1 MKTTGSHVEPR
12 AQRTGHHPRPIAP
25 PPHPALPGG
34 SESTA
39 SAPAVLPSDSEQ
51 PSLSRPHAV
60 AARALRDVL
69 ATITVVG
76 LGGVLGANARYLLGD
91 WAQAAWG
98 TSFPWGT
105 LIINVA
111 GSLLIGAF
119 LTLAT
124 ERLTIRPGTRLFI
137 ATGMLGAFTTFSTM
151 SYELVHLLQTGAVFR
166 AGLYALASL
175 GLGLIAVISG
185 RALALAL

>member
-1 MKTTGSHVEPR
+1 MKPTESQAEPHAPGTGR
-12 AQRTGHHPRPIAP
+12 DPRPSAP
-25 PPHPALPGG
+25 PARPDGAGPPAR
-34 SESTA
+34 A
-39 SAPAVLPSDSEQ
+39 SAPVAPESEQ
-51 PSLSRPHAV
+51 PSLSRAQAM

-69 ATITVVG
+69 PTITAVG
-76 LGGVLGANARYLLGD
+76 LGGVLGANARYLLGA
-91 WAQAAWG
+91 WAQEAWG

-111 GSLLIGAF
+111 GSFLIGVF

-124 ERLTIRPGTRLFI
+124 ERLTIRPGTRLFV

-151 SYELVHLLQTGAVFR
+151 SYELVHLLQTGAVIR

-175 GLGLIAVISG
+175 GLGLIAVIGG
-185 RALALAL
+185 RAIALAL

>member
-1 MKTTGSHVEPR
+1 MKTSESHVEPR
-12 AQRTGHHPRPIAP
+12 AQYTGRNPRPIAP
-25 PPHPALPGG
+25 PPHPAVRDG

-39 SAPAVLPSDSEQ
+39 SAPAVAPSDSEQ
-51 PSLSRPHAV
+51 PSLSRPQAV
-60 AARALRDVL
+60 ATPAVREVL
-69 ATITVVG
+69 VTVTAVG
-76 LGGVLGANARYLLGD
+76 LGGVLGANLRYLVGN
-91 WAQAAWG
+91 WAQTVWG

-111 GSLLIGAF
+111 GSLLIGTF

-124 ERLTIRPGTRLFI
+124 ERLSIRPGTRLFV

-151 SYELVHLLQTGAVFR
+151 SYELVHLLQTGAVIR
-166 AGLYALASL
+166 AGLYVLASL
-175 GLGLIAVISG
+175 SLGLIAVISG